1 MGGHNERWF
10 RSVLSS
16 VYGRSVRRVS
26 PSQFAMPHL
35 FVRSTGRTVAALAVA
50 AASALPAVAAA
61 QAPSALADSLL
72 VRPLAFRAIGP
83 ASMSGRI
90 ADVSVVEG
98 PRTLRGGR
106 LGTSMYV
113 AVATGGVWKT
123 INGGL
128 AWTPVSDSIGVG
140 SIGAVA
146 AAPSNGDVVW
156 VGSGEANNMR
166 SSSWGVGVFKSTDGG
181 KTWSKPMLPKSQ
193 HIGRIVIDP
202 RDPDIVYVAAMGPLW
217 GPGGERGLFK
227 TIDGGK
233 TWTNTKSISAQT
245 GFTELVMDPANPD
258 VLYAASLQ
266 RERREYGFL
275 PGGTESAIWKTT
287 DGAKTWTK
295 LASGLPTG
303 EIGRIG
309 LTVCR
314 SRPSTVYASV
324 HAKAAA
330 NGFYRS
336 DDAGSTWKLVNSS
349 NGTAWYYSQVRC
361 DPTDAE
367 HVYRLNANSQ
377 ESYDGGKTW
386 IGFAGGGGVH
396 GDAHALWINPE
407 DREHIV
413 LGNDGGVDISY
424 DRGRTWYNVENIVGA
439 QFYAIAVDNANPF
452 YNVYGGL
459 QDNQTWGGPSRT
471 RNAFGPSNADWY
483 RMAGGDGFYNVP
495 DPLDHN
501 IAYAE
506 SQNGGVVR
514 YDART
519 GQTKSIKP
527 YPRNGERHR
536 WNWSAP
542 IVPSKHTGRTLY
554 MAANYL
560 FKSADRGDSWTTIS
574 PDLTRNV
581 DRDSLPMRGAVPS
594 RDVLGLHEGTAE
606 FSNISTVSESPRRA
620 GLLAVGTDD
629 GLIQVTQNDGKSWT
643 KTATFPG
650 VPDTTFVSRVQFS
663 THSEGTLYATF
674 DGHRSNDFKPY
685 VMRST
690 DFGRTWTSITG
701 DLPDGGSV
709 QVIREHFRQPNLLFV
724 GTEFGAF
731 FTVDNG
737 AHWTQLKSGI
747 PGVPVWDMQ
756 IQESWNDLVLGTHGR
771 GVYILDDLGPLEKL
785 AEAKRAEMA
794 YLFPARNE
802 IAMTLNNSRN
812 SGMGSTG
819 FTGQNP
825 DNGVRLAYLINKIT
839 LDDKAKLEI
848 IDGGGRIVREL
859 PVPRRT
865 GMFRPVWDMRVGA
878 PLTAAVDSNLAAG
891 RVSAVGGGGFGGG
904 FGGFGR
910 GGTPSYTAAPG
921 QYTARLTITPKAGA
935 STVLTQRF
943 TLRRDTEQAMSD
955 GELKALDAFR
965 FKVVQFQ
972 KAVTAQQTRG
982 DSVVARF
989 AEVKKAAEA
998 NSAKLTPELKQNLAE
1013 IDKELVSYVKEVG
1026 QAPGARPRGTGGA
1039 PAGGPPAGG
1048 DDDVGASGQADGS
1061 FTGRAALLN
1070 SALNSS
1076 FPLSAAQQSMLQSLT
1091 RELEQHGARV
1101 ASVKS
1106 AKMPALLKTLQV
1118 AGITVPDAPA
1128 RGQ

>member
-1 MGGHNERWF
+1 
-10 RSVLSS
+10 
-16 VYGRSVRRVS
+16 
-26 PSQFAMPHL
+26 
-35 FVRSTGRTVAALAVA
+35 
-50 AASALPAVAAA
+50 
-61 QAPSALADSLL
+61 
-72 VRPLAFRAIGP
+72 
-83 ASMSGRI
+83 MSGRI
-90 ADVSVVEG
+90 ADISVIEA
-98 PRTLRGGR
+98 PRALRGGR
-106 LGTSMYV
+106 LGMSMYV
-113 AVATGGVWKT
+113 AVATGGIWKT
-123 INGGL
+123 TNGGITW
-128 AWTPVSDSIGVG
+128 APVSDSIGVG
-140 SIGAVA
+140 SVGAVA

-181 KTWSKPMLPKSQ
+181 KTWSTPMLPKTQ

-217 GPGGERGLFK
+217 APGGDRGLFK

-275 PGGTESAIWKTT
+275 PGGPESAIWKTT

-295 LASGLPTG
+295 LTNGLPTG
-303 EIGRIG
+303 DIGRIG

-314 SRPSTVYASV
+314 SRPGTVYASV

-330 NGFYRS
+330 NGLYRS
-336 DDAGSTWKLVNSS
+336 DDAGSSWKLVNTS

-386 IGFAGGGGVH
+386 VGFAAGGGVH

-413 LGNDGGVDISY
+413 LGNDGGVDISN
-424 DRGRTWYNVENIVGA
+424 DRGRTWHNVENIVGA
-439 QFYAIAVDNANPF
+439 QFYAIAVDNAKPF

-527 YPRNGERHR
+527 YPKNGERHR

-542 IVPSKHTGRTLY
+542 IVPSRHTGRMVY
-554 MAANYL
+554 IAANHL
-560 FKSADRGDSWTTIS
+560 FKSTDRGDSWTTIS
-574 PDLTRNV
+574 PDLTRGI
-581 DRDSLPMRGAVPS
+581 DRDSLPMRGAIPL

-606 FSNISTVSESPRRA
+606 FSNISSMSESPRRA

-643 KTATFPG
+643 KTASFPG

-663 THSEGTLYATF
+663 THDEGTLYATF

-701 DLPDGGSV
+701 DLPGGGSV
-709 QVIREHFRQPNLLFV
+709 QVIREHFRQPDLLFV

-737 AHWTQLKSGI
+737 VHWTQLKAGI
-747 PGVPVWDMQ
+747 PGVPVWDLQ

-771 GVYILDDLGPLEKL
+771 GVYILDDVGPLEKL
-785 AEAKRAEMA
+785 AEAKRAAVA
-794 YLFPARNE
+794 YLFPVRNE
-802 IAMTLNNSRN
+802 MAMTLNNSRN

-825 DNGVRLAYLINKIT
+825 ENGVRLAYLINVIST
-839 LDDKAKLEI
+839 DDTAKLEI

-878 PLTAAVDSNLAAG
+878 PLTAAVDTNVSAG
-891 RVSAVGGGGFGGG
+891 RAPVGGGGGG

-910 GGTPSYTAAPG
+910 AAIPSYLAAPG
-921 QYTARLTITPKAGA
+921 NYTARLTITPRGKP
-935 STVLTQRF
+935 STVLSQRF
-943 TLRRDTEQAMSD
+943 ALLRDAQQVLSD

-972 KAVTAQQTRG
+972 KSFAAQQFRG

-989 AEVKKAAEA
+989 AEMKKAAAA
-998 NSAKLTPELKQNLAE
+998 NESKVTPELKADLVA
-1013 IDKELVSYVKEVG
+1013 IDKELASYVKEVG
-1026 QAPGARPRGTGGA
+1026 QAPGARARGTS
-1039 PAGGPPAGG
+1039 GPPAGG

-1061 FTGRAALLN
+1061 FSGRAALLN

-1076 FPLSAAQQSMLQSLT
+1076 FPLSSAQQSMLQGLM

-1106 AKMPALLKTLQV
+1106 ARLPALLKSLQV
-1118 AGITVPDAPA
+1118 AGISVPDAPA

>member
-1 MGGHNERWF
+1 
-10 RSVLSS
+10 
-16 VYGRSVRRVS
+16 
-26 PSQFAMPHL
+26 MPHL
-35 FVRSTGRTVAALAVA
+35 FSRPAARTLRLAFGAIATGAVA
-50 AASALPAVAAA
+50 TGAIAALPARAAA
-61 QAPSALADSLL
+61 QGPLADSLL

-90 ADVSVVEG
+90 ADISVIEA
-98 PRTLRGGR
+98 PRVLRGGR
-106 LGTSMYV
+106 LGNAMYV

-123 INGGL
+123 TNGGI
-128 AWTPVSDSIGVG
+128 AWSPVSDSIGVG

-181 KTWSKPMLPKSQ
+181 KTWSKPMLPKTQ

-217 GPGGERGLFK
+217 APGGDRGLYK

-295 LASGLPTG
+295 LTNGLPTG

-314 SRPSTVYASV
+314 SRPGTVYASV

-336 DDAGSTWKLVNSS
+336 DDAGATWKLVNGS

-367 HVYRLNANSQ
+367 HVFRLNANSQ

-386 IGFAGGGGVH
+386 TGFAGGGGVH

-413 LGNDGGVDISY
+413 LGNDGGVDISN

-439 QFYAIAVDNANPF
+439 QFYAIAVDDAQPF

-527 YPRNGERHR
+527 YPKNGERHR

-542 IVPSKHTGRTLY
+542 IVPSRHTGRTVYL
-554 MAANYL
+554 AANHL

-574 PDLTRNV
+574 PDLTRNI
-581 DRDSLPMRGAVPS
+581 DRDVLPMRGAVPA

-620 GLLAVGTDD
+620 GVLAVGTDD

-663 THSEGTLYATF
+663 THNEGTLYATF

-690 DFGRTWTSITG
+690 DFGRTWSSITG

-709 QVIREHFRQPNLLFV
+709 QVIREHHRQPNLLFV

-737 AHWTQLKSGI
+737 VHWTQLTTGI
-747 PGVPVWDMQ
+747 PGVPVWDLQ
-756 IQESWNDLVLGTHGR
+756 IQERWNDLVLGTHGR
-771 GVYILDDLGPLEKL
+771 GVFILDDLSPLEHL
-785 AEAKRAEMA
+785 AEAKRAEVA

-802 IAMTLNNSRN
+802 IAMTLNGSRN

-825 DNGVRLAYLINKIT
+825 DNGVRLAYLINAISA
-839 LDDKAKLEI
+839 DDKATLEI
-848 IDGGGRIVREL
+848 IDAAGRIVREL

-878 PLTAAVDSNLAAG
+878 PLTAAVDTNVAAG
-891 RVSAVGGGGFGGG
+891 RTPAGGAGAGGFGGGGFGGG
-904 FGGFGR
+904 FGR
-910 GGTPSYTAAPG
+910 GATPTYTAAPG
-921 QYTARLTITPKAGA
+921 SYTVRLTIIPKAGA
-935 STVLTQRF
+935 RTVLSQRF
-943 TLRRDTEQAMSD
+943 ALRRDTEQALSD

-972 KAVTAQQTRG
+972 KAITAQQTRG

-989 AEVKKAAEA
+989 AAVKKAAEA
-998 NSAKLTPELKQNLAE
+998 NAAKMTPELKQQLAD
-1013 IDKELVSYVKEVG
+1013 IDQELASYVKQVG
-1026 QAPGARPRGTGGA
+1026 QATATRARG
-1039 PAGGPPAGG
+1039 AGGPPAGG
-1048 DDDVGASGQADGS
+1048 DDDVGASGQSDGS
-1061 FTGRAALLN
+1061 FTGRAAMLN

-1076 FPLSAAQQSMLQSLT
+1076 FPVSAAQQSSLQSLT
-1091 RELEQHGARV
+1091 RELAQHGARAAAV
-1101 ASVKS
+1101 QSVRL
-1106 AKMPALLKTLQV
+1106 PALLKSLQV
-1118 AGITVPDAPA
+1118 AGITVPDAPV

>member
-1 MGGHNERWF
+1 
-10 RSVLSS
+10 
-16 VYGRSVRRVS
+16 
-26 PSQFAMPHL
+26 MPHL
-35 FVRSTGRTVAALAVA
+35 FTRTTARTA
-50 AASALPAVAAA
+50 AAISVAVTSALPSVLSAQAPSA

-72 VRPLAFRAIGP
+72 VRPLAFRSIGP

-90 ADVSVVEG
+90 ADISVIEA
-98 PRTLRGGR
+98 PRALRGGR
-106 LGTSMYV
+106 LGMSMYV
-113 AVATGGVWKT
+113 AVATGGIWKT
-123 INGGL
+123 TNGGITW
-128 AWTPVSDSIGVG
+128 APVSDSIGVG
-140 SIGAVA
+140 SVGAVA

-181 KTWSKPMLPKSQ
+181 KTWSTPMLPKTQ

-217 GPGGERGLFK
+217 APGGDRGLFK

-275 PGGTESAIWKTT
+275 PGGPESAIWKTT

-295 LASGLPTG
+295 LTNGLPTG
-303 EIGRIG
+303 DIGRIG

-314 SRPSTVYASV
+314 SRPGTVYASV

-330 NGFYRS
+330 NGLYRS
-336 DDAGSTWKLVNSS
+336 DDAGSSWKLVNTS

-386 IGFAGGGGVH
+386 VGFAAGGGVH

-413 LGNDGGVDISY
+413 LGNDGGVDISN
-424 DRGRTWYNVENIVGA
+424 DRGRTWHNVENIVGA
-439 QFYAIAVDNANPF
+439 QFYAIAVDNAKPF

-527 YPRNGERHR
+527 YPKNGERHR

-542 IVPSKHTGRTLY
+542 IVPSRHTGRMVY
-554 MAANYL
+554 IAANHL
-560 FKSADRGDSWTTIS
+560 FKSTDRGDSWTTIS
-574 PDLTRNV
+574 PDLTRGI
-581 DRDSLPMRGAVPS
+581 DRDSLPMRGAIPL

-606 FSNISTVSESPRRA
+606 FSNISSMSESPRRA

-643 KTATFPG
+643 KTASFPG

-663 THSEGTLYATF
+663 THDEGTIYATF

-701 DLPDGGSV
+701 DLPGGGSV

-737 AHWTQLKSGI
+737 VHWTQLKAGI
-747 PGVPVWDMQ
+747 PGVPVWDLQ

-771 GVYILDDLGPLEKL
+771 GVYILDDVGPLEKL
-785 AEAKRAEMA
+785 AEAKRAAVA
-794 YLFPARNE
+794 YLFPVRNE
-802 IAMTLNNSRN
+802 MAMTLNNSRN

-825 DNGVRLAYLINKIT
+825 ENGVRLAYLINVIST
-839 LDDKAKLEI
+839 DDTAKLEI

-878 PLTAAVDSNLAAG
+878 PLTAAVDTNVSAG
-891 RVSAVGGGGFGGG
+891 RAPVSGGGGG

-910 GGTPSYTAAPG
+910 AAIPSYLAAPG
-921 QYTARLTITPKAGA
+921 NYTARLTITPRGKP
-935 STVLTQRF
+935 STVLSQRF
-943 TLRRDTEQAMSD
+943 ALLRDAQQVLSD

-972 KAVTAQQTRG
+972 KSFAAQQFRG

-989 AEVKKAAEA
+989 AEMKKAAAA
-998 NSAKLTPELKQNLAE
+998 NESKVTPELKADLVA
-1013 IDKELVSYVKEVG
+1013 IDKELASYVKEVG
-1026 QAPGARPRGTGGA
+1026 QAPGARARGTS
-1039 PAGGPPAGG
+1039 GPPAGG
-1048 DDDVGASGQADGS
+1048 DDNVGASGQADGS
-1061 FTGRAALLN
+1061 FSGRAALLN

-1076 FPLSAAQQSMLQSLT
+1076 FPLSSAQQSMLQGLM

-1106 AKMPALLKTLQV
+1106 ARLPALLKSLQV
-1118 AGITVPDAPA
+1118 AGISVPDAPA

>member
-1 MGGHNERWF
+1 
-10 RSVLSS
+10 
-16 VYGRSVRRVS
+16 
-26 PSQFAMPHL
+26 MPYL
-35 FVRSTGRTVAALAVA
+35 FTRSTARAVA
-50 AASALPAVAAA
+50 TLVVGVASALPALVSA
-61 QAPSALADSLL
+61 QAPTAPSPLADSLL

-90 ADVSVVEG
+90 ADISVVEG

-123 INGGL
+123 TNGGL

-217 GPGGERGLFK
+217 APGGERGLFK
-227 TIDGGK
+227 TVDGGK

-245 GFTELVMDPANPD
+245 GFTEIVMDPANPD

-295 LASGLPTG
+295 LAGGLPTG

-330 NGFYRS
+330 NGLYRS

-367 HVYRLNANSQ
+367 HVYRLNASSQ

-424 DRGRTWYNVENIVGA
+424 DRGRSWYNVENIVGA
-439 QFYAIAVDNANPF
+439 QFYAIAVDNATPF

-459 QDNQTWGGPSRT
+459 QDNQTWAGPSRT

-514 YDART
+514 YDARS

-527 YPRNGERHR
+527 YPKNGERHR

-542 IVPSKHTGRTLY
+542 IVPSQHTGRTVY

-581 DRDSLPMRGAVPS
+581 DRDSLPMRGTVPS

-629 GLIQVTQNDGKSWT
+629 GFIQVTQNDGKSWT
-643 KTATFPG
+643 KTASFPG

-663 THSEGTLYATF
+663 AHSEGTLYATF

-690 DFGRTWTSITG
+690 DFGRTWTSMAG
-701 DLPDGGSV
+701 DLPDGGAV

-737 AHWTQLKSGI
+737 VHWTQLKSGI

-756 IQESWNDLVLGTHGR
+756 IQSGWNDLVLGTHGR
-771 GVYILDDLGPLEKL
+771 GVFILDDLGPLEKL
-785 AEAKRAEMA
+785 AEAKRAEVA

-825 DNGVRLAYLINKIT
+825 DNGVRLAYLINTIAA
-839 LDDKAKLEI
+839 DDKAKLEI

-859 PVPRRT
+859 PVPRRA

-878 PLTAAVDSNLAAG
+878 PLTAAVDTNLAAG
-891 RVSAVGGGGFGGG
+891 RTPAAGAGGGFGGGGFGGG
-904 FGGFGR
+904 FGR
-910 GGTPSYTAAPG
+910 GATPSYTAAPG
-921 QYTARLTITPKAGA
+921 SYTVRLTITPKSGA
-935 STVLTQRF
+935 STVLSQRF
-943 TLRRDTEQAMSD
+943 ALLRDTEQAMSE

-972 KAVTAQQTRG
+972 KAITAQQTRG

-989 AEVKKAAEA
+989 AEVKKAADA
-998 NSAKLTPELKQNLAE
+998 NAAKLTPELKQNLAA
-1013 IDKELVSYVKEVG
+1013 IDKELASYVKEVG
-1026 QAPGARPRGTGGA
+1026 QATASRPRGAGGP

-1048 DDDVGASGQADGS
+1048 TPPGGDGDVGASGQSDGS
-1061 FTGRAALLN
+1061 FTGRAGMLN

-1076 FPLSAAQQSMLQSLT
+1076 FPLSAAQQSQLQGLT

-1101 ASVKS
+1101 ASVKTDRL
-1106 AKMPALLKTLQV
+1106 PALLKSLQA

>member
-1 MGGHNERWF
+1 
-10 RSVLSS
+10 
-16 VYGRSVRRVS
+16 
-26 PSQFAMPHL
+26 MPHL
-35 FVRSTGRTVAALAVA
+35 FTRTTARTA
-50 AASALPAVAAA
+50 AAISVAVTSALPSVLSAQAPSA

-72 VRPLAFRAIGP
+72 VRPLAFRSIGP

-90 ADVSVVEG
+90 ADISVIEA
-98 PRTLRGGR
+98 PRALRGGR
-106 LGTSMYV
+106 LGMSMYV
-113 AVATGGVWKT
+113 AVATGGIWKT
-123 INGGL
+123 TNGGITW
-128 AWTPVSDSIGVG
+128 APVSDSIGVG
-140 SIGAVA
+140 SVGAVA

-181 KTWSKPMLPKSQ
+181 KTWSTPMLPKTQ

-217 GPGGERGLFK
+217 APGGDRGLFK

-275 PGGTESAIWKTT
+275 PGGPESAIWKTT

-295 LASGLPTG
+295 LTNGLPTG
-303 EIGRIG
+303 DIGRIG

-314 SRPSTVYASV
+314 SRPGTVYASV

-330 NGFYRS
+330 NGLYRS
-336 DDAGSTWKLVNSS
+336 DDAGSSWKLVNTS

-386 IGFAGGGGVH
+386 VGFAAGGGVH

-413 LGNDGGVDISY
+413 LGNDGGVDISN
-424 DRGRTWYNVENIVGA
+424 DRGRTWHNVENIVGA
-439 QFYAIAVDNANPF
+439 QFYAIAVDNAKPF

-527 YPRNGERHR
+527 YPKNGERHR

-542 IVPSKHTGRTLY
+542 IVPSRHTGRMVY
-554 MAANYL
+554 IAANHL
-560 FKSADRGDSWTTIS
+560 FKSTDRGDSWTTIS
-574 PDLTRNV
+574 PDLTRGI
-581 DRDSLPMRGAVPS
+581 DRDSLPMRGAIPL

-606 FSNISTVSESPRRA
+606 FSNISSMSESPRRA

-643 KTATFPG
+643 KTASFPG

-663 THSEGTLYATF
+663 THDEGTLYATF

-690 DFGRTWTSITG
+690 DFGRTWTSISG
-701 DLPDGGSV
+701 DLPGGGSV

-737 AHWTQLKSGI
+737 VHWTQLKAGI
-747 PGVPVWDMQ
+747 PGVPVWDLQ

-771 GVYILDDLGPLEKL
+771 GVYILDDVGPLEKL
-785 AEAKRAEMA
+785 AEAKRAAVA
-794 YLFPARNE
+794 YLFPVRNE
-802 IAMTLNNSRN
+802 MAMTLNNSRN

-825 DNGVRLAYLINKIT
+825 ENGVRLAYLINVIST
-839 LDDKAKLEI
+839 DDTAKLEI

-878 PLTAAVDSNLAAG
+878 PLTAAVDTNVSAG
-891 RVSAVGGGGFGGG
+891 RAPVSGGGGGGG

-910 GGTPSYTAAPG
+910 AAIPSYLAAPG
-921 QYTARLTITPKAGA
+921 NYTARLTITPRGKP
-935 STVLTQRF
+935 STVLSQRF
-943 TLRRDTEQAMSD
+943 ALLRDAQQVLSD

-972 KAVTAQQTRG
+972 KSFAAQQIRG

-989 AEVKKAAEA
+989 AEMKKAAAA
-998 NSAKLTPELKQNLAE
+998 NESKVTPELKADLVA
-1013 IDKELVSYVKEVG
+1013 IDKELASYVKEVG
-1026 QAPGARPRGTGGA
+1026 QAPGARARGTS
-1039 PAGGPPAGG
+1039 GPPAGG

-1061 FTGRAALLN
+1061 FSGRAALLN

-1076 FPLSAAQQSMLQSLT
+1076 FPLSSAQQSMLQGLM

-1106 AKMPALLKTLQV
+1106 ARLPALLKSLQV
-1118 AGITVPDAPA
+1118 AGISVPDAPA

>member
-1 MGGHNERWF
+1 
-10 RSVLSS
+10 
-16 VYGRSVRRVS
+16 
-26 PSQFAMPHL
+26 MPHL
-35 FVRSTGRTVAALAVA
+35 FTRTTARTA
-50 AASALPAVAAA
+50 AAISVAVTSALPSVLSAQAPSAQAPSA

-72 VRPLAFRAIGP
+72 VRPLAFRSIGP

-90 ADVSVVEG
+90 ADISVIEA
-98 PRTLRGGR
+98 PRALRGGR
-106 LGTSMYV
+106 LGMSMYV
-113 AVATGGVWKT
+113 AVATGGIWKT
-123 INGGL
+123 TNGGITW
-128 AWTPVSDSIGVG
+128 APVSDSIGVG
-140 SIGAVA
+140 SVGAVA

-181 KTWSKPMLPKSQ
+181 KTWSTPMLPKTQ

-217 GPGGERGLFK
+217 APGGDRGLFK

-275 PGGTESAIWKTT
+275 PGGPESAIWKTT

-295 LASGLPTG
+295 LTNGLPTG
-303 EIGRIG
+303 DIGRIG

-314 SRPSTVYASV
+314 SRPGTVYASV

-330 NGFYRS
+330 NGLYRS
-336 DDAGSTWKLVNSS
+336 DDAGSSWKLVNTS

-386 IGFAGGGGVH
+386 VGFAAGGGVH

-413 LGNDGGVDISY
+413 LGNDGGVDISN
-424 DRGRTWYNVENIVGA
+424 DRGRTWHNVENIVGA
-439 QFYAIAVDNANPF
+439 QFYAIAVDNAKPF

-527 YPRNGERHR
+527 YPKNGERHR

-542 IVPSKHTGRTLY
+542 IVPSRHTGRMVY
-554 MAANYL
+554 IAANHL
-560 FKSADRGDSWTTIS
+560 FKSTDRGDSWTTIS
-574 PDLTRNV
+574 PDLTRGI
-581 DRDSLPMRGAVPS
+581 DRDSLPMRGAIPL

-606 FSNISTVSESPRRA
+606 FSNISSVSESPRRA

-643 KTATFPG
+643 KTASFPG

-663 THSEGTLYATF
+663 THDEGTLYAAF

-701 DLPDGGSV
+701 DLPGGGSV
-709 QVIREHFRQPNLLFV
+709 QVIREHFRQPDLLFV

-737 AHWTQLKSGI
+737 VHWTQLKAGI
-747 PGVPVWDMQ
+747 PGVPVWDLQ

-771 GVYILDDLGPLEKL
+771 GVYILDDVGPLEKL
-785 AEAKRAEMA
+785 AEAKRAAVA
-794 YLFPARNE
+794 YLFPVRNE
-802 IAMTLNNSRN
+802 MAMTLNNSRN

-825 DNGVRLAYLINKIT
+825 ENGVRLAYLINVIST
-839 LDDKAKLEI
+839 DDTAKLEI

-878 PLTAAVDSNLAAG
+878 PLTAAVDTNVSAG
-891 RVSAVGGGGFGGG
+891 RAPVGGGGGG

-910 GGTPSYTAAPG
+910 AAIPSYLAAPG
-921 QYTARLTITPKAGA
+921 NYTARLTITPRGKP
-935 STVLTQRF
+935 STVLSQRF
-943 TLRRDTEQAMSD
+943 VLLRDAQQVLSD

-972 KAVTAQQTRG
+972 KSFAAQQIRG

-989 AEVKKAAEA
+989 AEMKKAAAA
-998 NSAKLTPELKQNLAE
+998 NESKVTPELRADLVA
-1013 IDKELVSYVKEVG
+1013 IDKELASYVKEVG
-1026 QAPGARPRGTGGA
+1026 QAPGARARGTS
-1039 PAGGPPAGG
+1039 GPPAGG
-1048 DDDVGASGQADGS
+1048 DDNVGASGQADGS
-1061 FTGRAALLN
+1061 FSGRAALLN

-1076 FPLSAAQQSMLQSLT
+1076 FPLSSAQQSMLQGLM

-1106 AKMPALLKTLQV
+1106 ARLPALLKSLQV
-1118 AGITVPDAPA
+1118 AGISVPDAPA

>member
-1 MGGHNERWF
+1 
-10 RSVLSS
+10 
-16 VYGRSVRRVS
+16 
-26 PSQFAMPHL
+26 MPHL
-35 FVRSTGRTVAALAVA
+35 FTRTTARTA
-50 AASALPAVAAA
+50 AAISVAVTSALPSVLSAQAPSAQAPSA

-72 VRPLAFRAIGP
+72 VRPLAFRSIGP

-90 ADVSVVEG
+90 ADISVIEA
-98 PRTLRGGR
+98 PRALRGGR
-106 LGTSMYV
+106 LGMSMYV
-113 AVATGGVWKT
+113 AVATGGIWKT
-123 INGGL
+123 TNGGITW
-128 AWTPVSDSIGVG
+128 APVSDSIGVG
-140 SIGAVA
+140 SVGAVA

-181 KTWSKPMLPKSQ
+181 KTWSTPMLPKTQ

-217 GPGGERGLFK
+217 APGGDRGLFK

-275 PGGTESAIWKTT
+275 PGGPESAIWKTT

-295 LASGLPTG
+295 LTNGLPTG
-303 EIGRIG
+303 DIGRIG

-314 SRPSTVYASV
+314 SRPGTVYASV

-330 NGFYRS
+330 NGLYRS
-336 DDAGSTWKLVNSS
+336 DDAGSSWKLVNTS

-386 IGFAGGGGVH
+386 VGFAAGGGVH

-413 LGNDGGVDISY
+413 LGNDGGVDISN
-424 DRGRTWYNVENIVGA
+424 DRGRTWHNVENIVGA
-439 QFYAIAVDNANPF
+439 QFYAIAVDNAKPF

-527 YPRNGERHR
+527 YPKNGERHR

-542 IVPSKHTGRTLY
+542 IVPSRHTGRMVY
-554 MAANYL
+554 IAANHL
-560 FKSADRGDSWTTIS
+560 FKSTDRGDSWTTIS
-574 PDLTRNV
+574 PDLTRGI
-581 DRDSLPMRGAVPS
+581 DRDSLPMRGAIPL

-606 FSNISTVSESPRRA
+606 FSNISSMSESPRRA

-643 KTATFPG
+643 KTASFPG

-663 THSEGTLYATF
+663 THDEGTIYATF

-701 DLPDGGSV
+701 DLPGGGSV

-737 AHWTQLKSGI
+737 VHWTQLKAGI
-747 PGVPVWDMQ
+747 PGVPVWDLQ

-771 GVYILDDLGPLEKL
+771 GVYILDDVGPLEKL
-785 AEAKRAEMA
+785 AEAKRAAVA
-794 YLFPARNE
+794 YLFPVRNE
-802 IAMTLNNSRN
+802 MAMTLNNSRN

-825 DNGVRLAYLINKIT
+825 ENGVRLAYLINVIST
-839 LDDKAKLEI
+839 DDTAKLEI

-878 PLTAAVDSNLAAG
+878 PLTAAVDTNVSAG
-891 RVSAVGGGGFGGG
+891 RAPVGGGGGG

-910 GGTPSYTAAPG
+910 AAIPSYLAAPG
-921 QYTARLTITPKAGA
+921 NYTARLTITPRGKP
-935 STVLTQRF
+935 STVLSQRF
-943 TLRRDTEQAMSD
+943 ALLRDAQQVLSD

-972 KAVTAQQTRG
+972 KSFAAQQFRG

-989 AEVKKAAEA
+989 AEMKKAAAA
-998 NSAKLTPELKQNLAE
+998 NESKVTPELRADLVA
-1013 IDKELVSYVKEVG
+1013 IDKELASYVKEVG
-1026 QAPGARPRGTGGA
+1026 QAPGARARGTS
-1039 PAGGPPAGG
+1039 GPPAGG
-1048 DDDVGASGQADGS
+1048 DDNVGASGQADGS
-1061 FTGRAALLN
+1061 FSGRAALLN

-1076 FPLSAAQQSMLQSLT
+1076 FPLSSAQQSMLQGLM

-1106 AKMPALLKTLQV
+1106 ARLPALLKSLQV
-1118 AGITVPDAPA
+1118 AGISVPDAPA

>member
-1 MGGHNERWF
+1 
-10 RSVLSS
+10 
-16 VYGRSVRRVS
+16 
-26 PSQFAMPHL
+26 MPHL
-35 FVRSTGRTVAALAVA
+35 FTRTTARTA
-50 AASALPAVAAA
+50 AAISVAVTSALPSVLSAQAPSA

-72 VRPLAFRAIGP
+72 VRPLAFRSIGP

-90 ADVSVVEG
+90 ADISVIEA
-98 PRTLRGGR
+98 PRALRGGR
-106 LGTSMYV
+106 LGMSMYV
-113 AVATGGVWKT
+113 AVATGGIWKT
-123 INGGL
+123 TNGGITW
-128 AWTPVSDSIGVG
+128 APVSDSIGVG
-140 SIGAVA
+140 SVGAVA

-181 KTWSKPMLPKSQ
+181 KTWSTPMLPKTQ

-217 GPGGERGLFK
+217 APGGDRGLFK

-275 PGGTESAIWKTT
+275 PGGPESAIWKTT

-295 LASGLPTG
+295 LTNGLPTG
-303 EIGRIG
+303 DIGRIG

-314 SRPSTVYASV
+314 SRPGTVYASV

-330 NGFYRS
+330 NGLYRS
-336 DDAGSTWKLVNSS
+336 DDAGSSWKLVNTS

-386 IGFAGGGGVH
+386 VGFAAGGGVH

-413 LGNDGGVDISY
+413 LGNDGGVDISN
-424 DRGRTWYNVENIVGA
+424 DRGRTWHNVENIVGA
-439 QFYAIAVDNANPF
+439 QFYAIAVDNAKPF

-527 YPRNGERHR
+527 YPKNGERHR

-542 IVPSKHTGRTLY
+542 IVPSRHTGRMVY
-554 MAANYL
+554 IAANHL
-560 FKSADRGDSWTTIS
+560 FKSTDRGDSWTTIS
-574 PDLTRNV
+574 PDLTRGI
-581 DRDSLPMRGAVPS
+581 DRDSLPMRGAIPL

-606 FSNISTVSESPRRA
+606 FSNISSMSESPRRA

-643 KTATFPG
+643 KTASFPG

-663 THSEGTLYATF
+663 THDEGTLYATF

-701 DLPDGGSV
+701 DLPGGGSV

-737 AHWTQLKSGI
+737 VHWTQLKAGI
-747 PGVPVWDMQ
+747 PGVPVWDLQ

-771 GVYILDDLGPLEKL
+771 GVYILDDVGPLEKL
-785 AEAKRAEMA
+785 AEAKRAAVA
-794 YLFPARNE
+794 YLFPVRNE
-802 IAMTLNNSRN
+802 MAMTLNNSRN

-825 DNGVRLAYLINKIT
+825 ENGVRLAYLINVIST
-839 LDDKAKLEI
+839 DDTAKLEI

-878 PLTAAVDSNLAAG
+878 PLTAAVDTNVSAG
-891 RVSAVGGGGFGGG
+891 RAPVGGGGGG

-910 GGTPSYTAAPG
+910 AAIPSYLAAPG
-921 QYTARLTITPKAGA
+921 NYTARLTITPRGKP
-935 STVLTQRF
+935 STVLSQRF
-943 TLRRDTEQAMSD
+943 ALLRDAQQVLSD

-972 KAVTAQQTRG
+972 KSFAAQQIRG

-989 AEVKKAAEA
+989 AEMKKAAAA
-998 NSAKLTPELKQNLAE
+998 NESKVTPELKADLVA
-1013 IDKELVSYVKEVG
+1013 IDKELASYVKEVG
-1026 QAPGARPRGTGGA
+1026 QAPGARARGTS
-1039 PAGGPPAGG
+1039 GPPAGG

-1061 FTGRAALLN
+1061 FSGRAALLN

-1076 FPLSAAQQSMLQSLT
+1076 FPLSSAQQSMLQGLM

-1106 AKMPALLKTLQV
+1106 ARLPALLKSLQV
-1118 AGITVPDAPA
+1118 AGISVPDAPA

>member
-1 MGGHNERWF
+1 
-10 RSVLSS
+10 
-16 VYGRSVRRVS
+16 
-26 PSQFAMPHL
+26 MPHL
-35 FVRSTGRTVAALAVA
+35 FTRSTARAATTLAAGVALV
-50 AASALPAVAAA
+50 LPAMVSA
-61 QAPSALADSLL
+61 QAPSASPSLADSLL

-90 ADVSVVEG
+90 ADISVVEG

-106 LGTSMYV
+106 LGTAMYV

-123 INGGL
+123 TNGGL

-181 KTWSKPMLPKSQ
+181 KTWSTPMLPKSQ

-202 RDPDIVYVAAMGPLW
+202 RDPDVVYVAAMGPLW
-217 GPGGERGLFK
+217 APGGERGLFK
-227 TIDGGK
+227 TVDGGK

-295 LASGLPTG
+295 LAGGLPTG

-424 DRGRTWYNVENIVGA
+424 DRGRSWYNVENIVGA
-439 QFYAIAVDNANPF
+439 QFYAIAVDNATPF

-514 YDART
+514 YDARS

-527 YPRNGERHR
+527 YPKNGERHR

-542 IVPSKHTGRTLY
+542 IVPSQHTGRTLY

-581 DRDSLPMRGAVPS
+581 DRDSLPMRGAIPS

-620 GLLAVGTDD
+620 GVLAVGTDD

-643 KTATFPG
+643 KTASFPG

-663 THSEGTLYATF
+663 AHSEGTLYATF
-674 DGHRSNDFKPY
+674 DGHRSNDFTPY

-690 DFGRTWTSITG
+690 DYGRTWTSITG
-701 DLPDGGSV
+701 DLPNGGAV

-737 AHWTQLKSGI
+737 VHWTQLRTGI

-756 IQESWNDLVLGTHGR
+756 IQSGWNDLVLGTHGR

-785 AEAKRAEMA
+785 AEAKRAEVA

-802 IAMTLNNSRN
+802 IAMTLNSSRN

-825 DNGVRLAYLINKIT
+825 ENGVRLAYLINTIAA
-839 LDDKAKLEI
+839 DDKAKLEI

-878 PLTAAVDSNLAAG
+878 PLTAAVDTNVAAG
-891 RVSAVGGGGFGGG
+891 RAPAAGGGGGFGGGGFGGG
-904 FGGFGR
+904 FGR
-910 GGTPSYTAAPG
+910 GATPSYTAAPG
-921 QYTARLTITPKAGA
+921 SYTVRLTITPKTGA

-943 TLRRDTEQAMSD
+943 ALLRDTEQAMSE

-972 KAVTAQQTRG
+972 KAITAQQTRG

-989 AEVKKAAEA
+989 AEVKKAADA
-998 NSAKLTPELKQNLAE
+998 NAAKLTPELKQNLAA
-1013 IDKELVSYVKEVG
+1013 IDKELTSYVKEVG
-1026 QAPGARPRGTGGA
+1026 QAAASRPRG
-1039 PAGGPPAGG
+1039 AGGPPAGG
-1048 DDDVGASGQADGS
+1048 DDDVGASGQSDGS
-1061 FTGRAALLN
+1061 FTGRAGMLN

-1076 FPLSAAQQSMLQSLT
+1076 FPVSAAQQSQLQSLT
-1091 RELEQHGARV
+1091 RELAQFGARV
-1101 ASVKS
+1101 ASVKTDRL
-1106 AKMPALLKTLQV
+1106 PTLLKSLQV

>member
-1 MGGHNERWF
+1 
-10 RSVLSS
+10 
-16 VYGRSVRRVS
+16 
-26 PSQFAMPHL
+26 MPHL
-35 FVRSTGRTVAALAVA
+35 FTRSTARALATLAAGVASVLPAAL
-50 AASALPAVAAA
+50 SAQTAI
-61 QAPSALADSLL
+61 ADSLL
-72 VRPLAFRAIGP
+72 VRPLSFRSIGP

-90 ADVSVVEG
+90 ADISVIEA
-98 PRTLRGGR
+98 PRVLRGGR
-106 LGTSMYV
+106 LGMSMYV
-113 AVATGGVWKT
+113 AVATGGIWKT
-123 INGGL
+123 TNGGIS
-128 AWTPVSDSIGVG
+128 WTPVSDSIGVG
-140 SIGAVA
+140 SVGAVA

-181 KTWSKPMLPKSQ
+181 KTWSKPMLPKTQ

-202 RDPDIVYVAAMGPLW
+202 RDPDVVYVAAMGPLW
-217 GPGGERGLFK
+217 APGGDRGLYK
-227 TIDGGK
+227 TIDGGT

-245 GFTELVMDPANPD
+245 GFTEVVIDPSNPD

-275 PGGTESAIWKTT
+275 PGGPESAIWKTT

-295 LASGLPTG
+295 LTSGLPTG
-303 EIGRIG
+303 DIGRIG

-336 DDAGSTWKLVNSS
+336 DDAGSTWKLVNNS

-367 HVYRLNANSQ
+367 HVYRLNASSQ

-386 IGFAGGGGVH
+386 VGFAAGGGVH

-413 LGNDGGVDISY
+413 LGNDGGVDISN

-439 QFYAIAVDNANPF
+439 QFYAIAVDDAKPF

-471 RNAFGPSNADWY
+471 RNAYGPSNAEWY

-527 YPRNGERHR
+527 YPQNGERHR

-542 IVPSKHTGRTLY
+542 IVPSQHTGRTLY

-560 FKSADRGDSWTTIS
+560 FKSTDRGDSWQSIS
-574 PDLTRNV
+574 PDLTRGV
-581 DRDSLPMRGAVPS
+581 DRDSLPMRGTIPS

-606 FSNISTVSESPRRA
+606 FGNIATVSESPRRA

-629 GLIQVTQNDGKSWT
+629 GLIQVTQNDGRSWSR
-643 KTATFPG
+643 TATFPG

-663 THSEGTLYATF
+663 RHNEGTLYATF

-709 QVIREHFRQPNLLFV
+709 QVIREHHRQPNLLFV

-737 AHWTQLKSGI
+737 VHWTQLKTGI
-747 PGVPVWDMQ
+747 PAVPVWDLQ

-785 AEAKRAEMA
+785 AEAKRAEVA

-802 IAMTLNNSRN
+802 IAMTLNTSRH

-825 DNGVRLAYLINKIT
+825 DNGVRLAYLINTIT
-839 LDDKAKLEI
+839 SDDNATLAI

-878 PLTAAVDSNLAAG
+878 PLTAAVDSNVAAG
-891 RVSAVGGGGFGGG
+891 RAPAGGGGGFGGG
-904 FGGFGR
+904 GLGGFGR
-910 GGTPSYTAAPG
+910 AAIPSYTAAPG
-921 QYTARLTITPKAGA
+921 AYTARLTITSKAGA
-935 STVLTQRF
+935 STVLSQKF
-943 TLRRDTEQAMSD
+943 ALLRDTQQPLSE

-972 KAVTAQQTRG
+972 KAVTAQQARG

-989 AEVKKAAEA
+989 AEVKKVADA
-998 NSAKLTPELKQNLAE
+998 NATELTLELKQNLVE
-1013 IDKELVSYVKEVG
+1013 IDKELTRYVKEVG
-1026 QAPGARPRGTGGA
+1026 QASGARVRGAGGA
-1039 PAGGPPAGG
+1039 RAGG

-1076 FPLSAAQQSMLQSLT
+1076 FPLSPAQQSMLQSLT
-1091 RELEQHGARV
+1091 RELEQHGARM
-1101 ASVKS
+1101 ASVKLTRL
-1106 AKMPALLKTLQV
+1106 PTLLKSLQG
-1118 AGITVPDAPA
+1118 AGITVPDVPA
-1128 RGQ
+1128 RDQ